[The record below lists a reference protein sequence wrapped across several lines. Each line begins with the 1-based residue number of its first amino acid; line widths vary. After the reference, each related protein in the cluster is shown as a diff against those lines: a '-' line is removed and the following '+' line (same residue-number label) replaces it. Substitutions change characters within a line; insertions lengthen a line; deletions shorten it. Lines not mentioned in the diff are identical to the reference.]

1 MPSKTVPISARISH
15 EDAEFISQLK
25 INGATTPS
33 DKLRAI
39 IFDARRQRLRTKDYR
54 GSFQMIQE
62 LLMPVIEII
71 RQAELESLEHSE
83 LITRSVEWLPD
94 TLAFIVSSAPQS
106 LDDKSAEKLHSLEKG
121 LADRVFRLMESVL
134 QMGITQKCPCYDA
147 DTISQRVGPIL
158 ELAQV
163 IENTSTR
170 KKQEGAK

>member
-106 LDDKSAEKLHSLEKG
+106 LDDKSVEKLHSLEKG

-170 KKQEGAK
+170 KKKEGAK